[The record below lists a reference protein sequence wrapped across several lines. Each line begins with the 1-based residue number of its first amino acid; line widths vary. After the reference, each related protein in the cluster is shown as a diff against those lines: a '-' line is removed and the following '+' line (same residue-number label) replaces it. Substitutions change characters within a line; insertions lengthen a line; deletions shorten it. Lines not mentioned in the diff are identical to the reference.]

1 MISVLIV
8 DDDPTRIN
16 IFKGFYRHQSVTTC
30 SNAKDAIDH
39 LSKSTFEVI
48 QLDYDLHDDLTGED
62 VARFLSKHPEKPI
75 VVVHSDNSNGAA
87 LIKSVLPDSIL
98 LPISKIIAEGSA
110 RSRLKQ
116 YLSYPLGE
124 DSLPGLLKIFK
135 EI

>member
-8 DDDPTRIN
+8 DDDPECIEILRN
-16 IFKGFYRHQSVTTC
+16 LYRYQSVITC
-30 SNAKDAIDH
+30 SNAKDALDH
-39 LSKSTFEVI
+39 LNNKTFEVL
-48 QLDYDLHDDLTGED
+48 QLDYDLHDDLTGEE
-62 VARFLSKHPEKPI
+62 VARFLSKHSEKPI
-75 VVVHSDNSNGAA
+75 VVVHSDNANGAA
-87 LIKSVLPDSIL
+87 LIKSVLPDSIH
-98 LPISKIIAEGSA
+98 LPISKIMAESSA